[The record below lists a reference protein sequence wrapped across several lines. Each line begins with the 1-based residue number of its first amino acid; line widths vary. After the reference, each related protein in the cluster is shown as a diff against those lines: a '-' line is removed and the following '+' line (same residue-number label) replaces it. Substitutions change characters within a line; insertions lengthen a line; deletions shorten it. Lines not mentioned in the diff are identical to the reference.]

1 MQVRQGIPEGEIARG
16 CYLALG
22 NFDGV
27 HRGHQQLIG
36 NIVQKARTEGKL
48 AVVITFSPHPVQ
60 VLGDNP
66 PGLLTT
72 RARKEKLIAA
82 LGVDFLFILPFTREL
97 AQLPPETFVQDILWP
112 HFQPRL
118 VAVGFNFTFGHRG
131 AGTPA
136 LLHRLGE
143 ELGFKVEVMAPVTYK
158 GLTVSSTAIR
168 NALDRGDIL
177 LARKLLGYWPVL
189 AGTVV
194 GGDRRGRELGFPTAN
209 LAVPPE
215 IKLPVWGVYACL
227 ARFQGQVHR
236 AVVNIGRRPTFGPAL
251 PATIEAHLLDFE
263 GNLYGQ
269 ELELELRAYLR
280 PERKFASIRE
290 LVAQLQEDCARAREL
305 PLNPE
310 TGRRNHTQGHGVKYT
325 AENPEIY
332 HGQIGAGKNEGIDY
346 CPRQETPAGL
356 SPGTN

>member
-1 MQVRQGIPEGEIARG
+1 MQVRQGMPEGETARG

-36 NIVQKARTEGKL
+36 SVVQKARKAGKP
-48 AVVITFSPHPVQ
+48 AVVITFSPHPAQ
-60 VLGDNP
+60 VLDNDP

-72 RARKEKLIAA
+72 TARKEKLIAA
-82 LGVDFLFILPFTREL
+82 LGVDFLFILPFNREL

-143 ELGFKVEVMAPVTYK
+143 ELGFKVEVMAPVTYA

-168 NALDRGDIL
+168 NALDRGEIQ
-177 LARKLLGYWPVL
+177 LARNLLGYWPVL

-215 IKLPVWGVYACL
+215 VKLPAWGVYACL
-227 ARFQGQVHR
+227 ARFQDQVR
-236 AVVNIGRRPTFGPAL
+236 QAVVNIGRRPTFGTDL

-263 GNLYGQ
+263 GDLYGR

-280 PERKFASIRE
+280 PERQFAAPRE
-290 LVAQLQEDCARAREL
+290 LVAQMQEDCARARAFL
-305 PLNPE
+305 
-310 TGRRNHTQGHGVKYT
+310 H
-325 AENPEIY
+325 
-332 HGQIGAGKNEGIDY
+332 D
-346 CPRQETPAGL
+346 RQA
-356 SPGTN
+356 

>member
-1 MQVRQGIPEGEIARG
+1 MQVWQGMPEGEIARG

-27 HRGHQQLIG
+27 HRGHQHLIG
-36 NIVQKARTEGKL
+36 SIVQQARTRGKP
-48 AVVITFSPHPVQ
+48 AVVITFAPHPAQ
-60 VLGDNP
+60 VLSDNP

-72 RARKEKLIAA
+72 RTRKEKLIAA

-97 AQLPPETFVQDILWP
+97 AQLPPETFVRDILWP

-136 LLHRLGE
+136 LLRRLGE
-143 ELGFKVEVMAPVTYK
+143 ELGFKVEVMAPVTCC
-158 GLTVSSTAIR
+158 GLTVSSSAIR
-168 NALDRGDIL
+168 NALDQGDIS
-177 LARKLLGYWPVL
+177 LARNLLGYWPVL

-209 LAVPPE
+209 LAVPPDV
-215 IKLPVWGVYACL
+215 KLPAWGVYACL
-227 ARFQGQVHR
+227 ARFQDQVR
-236 AVVNIGRRPTFGPAL
+236 QAVVNIGRRPTFGPAL

-269 ELELELRAYLR
+269 EVELELRAFLR
-280 PERKFASIRE
+280 PERKFATLGE
-290 LVAQLQEDCARAREL
+290 LVAQLQEDSARAREFL
-305 PLNPE
+305 SGDSLFTSQPC
-310 TGRRNHTQGHGVKYT
+310 
-325 AENPEIY
+325 
-332 HGQIGAGKNEGIDY
+332 D
-346 CPRQETPAGL
+346 RQA
-356 SPGTN
+356 